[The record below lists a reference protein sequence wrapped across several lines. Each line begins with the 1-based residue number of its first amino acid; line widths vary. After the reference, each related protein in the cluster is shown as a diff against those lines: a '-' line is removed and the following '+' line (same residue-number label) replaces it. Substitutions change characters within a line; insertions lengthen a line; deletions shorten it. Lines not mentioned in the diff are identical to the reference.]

1 MAGKQARFC
10 LTLVSKCGK
19 LEVAMK
25 TNSGTKVHR
34 LPEPD
39 ASEVPDNGR
48 RGLPLSGCDCE
59 ACFGR
64 CMVNPEVAVREGLRR
79 SDDLS
84 RASRDILSGIPI

>member
-1 MAGKQARFC
+1 
-10 LTLVSKCGK
+10 
-19 LEVAMK
+19 MK
-25 TNSGTKVHR
+25 TKVHR

-48 RGLPLSGCDCE
+48 RGNPLPGCDCVQ
-59 ACFGR
+59 CFGR
-64 CMVNPEVAVREGLRR
+64 CMIDPEIAVREGLRL